1 MRRHLGAAGVVA
13 GALALGR
20 MVRYEIRESSMEPAL
35 HPGDWVI
42 GIRRPRRISPGD
54 VVVFTHPN
62 RPEMEI
68 IKRVAAVGPGPN
80 PGSPGSLKPTELWVL
95 GDNPAAGSVDSRT
108 LGSLDLKL
116 VTARIVAR
124 YRPWPPRRIDS
135 IAIR

>member
-35 HPGDWVI
+35 HPGDWV
-42 GIRRPRRISPGD
+42 
-54 VVVFTHPN
+54 
-62 RPEMEI
+62 
-68 IKRVAAVGPGPN
+68 VGPGPN